1 LSGRRPLALPPLL
14 LAAVLVAALVL
25 PGCGA
30 TMQGSTAGGA
40 EFLPEDLP
48 RPRARRPSTE
58 RPPWLPV
65 LPPNIPRIRTDEG
78 LRANLG

>member
-1 LSGRRPLALPPLL
+1 MSGRRPLALPPL
-14 LAAVLVAALVL
+14 VLVVLLLPALVL
-25 PGCGA
+25 AGCGA
-30 TMQGSTAGGA
+30 TMQGSTAGGI

-48 RPRARRPSTE
+48 RPRARRPSSE

-78 LRANLG
+78 LRAHLG